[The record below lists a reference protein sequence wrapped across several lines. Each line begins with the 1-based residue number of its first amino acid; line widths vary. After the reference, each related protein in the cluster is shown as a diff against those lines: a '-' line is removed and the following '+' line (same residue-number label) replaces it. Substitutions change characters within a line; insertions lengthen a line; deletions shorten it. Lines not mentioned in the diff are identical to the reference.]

1 MYLDASNSGETIPW
15 AQSYYPANL
24 VPNDFTPAA
33 EEFFLSKD
41 MTGEELIEKLDAAW
55 KNAVK

>member
-1 MYLDASNSGETIPW
+1 MHQIAGKQFLGHKTIT
-15 AQSYYPANL
+15 QQIV

-33 EEFFLSKD
+33 QEFFLSKD
-41 MTGEELIEKLDAAW
+41 MTGKNSLKNLDAAW

>member
-1 MYLDASNSGETIPW
+1 MVKQFHGRKIITQQI
-15 AQSYYPANL
+15 L

-33 EEFFLSKD
+33 QEFFLSKD
-41 MTGEELIEKLDAAW
+41 MTGEEFIEKLDAAW